1 MKKILYLLMA
11 MLAVVLPS
19 CHSNEQNYREA
30 YEKAVERRKTGIGAE
45 TYAKI
50 EAERQRYTHVI
61 NGDSVRMVY
70 MNTNVAIDSTD
81 QAKTYNVVVASFTQR
96 INAKS
101 YRDRLREECGF
112 PSYVLF
118 GGPDKLYYVI
128 LQGFDDKESAAA
140 LLHDLNKK
148 VKMKAKKSQEVK
160 NKWVKIIIM
169 EIYIK
174 KVMKEKK

>member
-1 MKKILYLLMA
+1 MKMKTLYIIVA
-11 MLAVVLPS
+11 MVVASVMMTS
-19 CHSNEQNYREA
+19 CHSSEKNYREA

-70 MNTNVAIDSTD
+70 VNANVAIDSTD
-81 QAKTYNVVVASFTQR
+81 AVSPFNVVVATFSQR

-112 PSYVLF
+112 KGSYVLY
-118 GGPDKLYYVI
+118 GGPEKQYFVV
-128 LQGFDDKESAAA
+128 LQGFDDKEQAAA
-140 LLHDLNKK
+140 LLHDIDKK
-148 VKMKAKKSQEVK
+148 VCLKILEPLPWILRKM
-160 NKWVKIIIM
+160 
-169 EIYIK
+169 
-174 KVMKEKK
+174 

>member
-1 MKKILYLLMA
+1 MKIKTLYFIV
-11 MLAVVLPS
+11 AVMVATVMMTS
-19 CHSNEQNYREA
+19 CHSSEKNYREA

-70 MNTNVAIDSTD
+70 VNANVAIDSTD
-81 QAKTYNVVVASFTQR
+81 AVSPFNVVVATFSQR

-112 PSYVLF
+112 KGSYVLY
-118 GGPDKLYYVI
+118 GGPEKQYFVV
-128 LQGFDDKESAAA
+128 LQGFEDKEQAAA
-140 LLHDLNKK
+140 LLHDIDKK
-148 VKMKAKKSQEVK
+148 VCL
-160 NKWVKIIIM
+160 KILEPLPWILRRL
-169 EIYIK
+169 
-174 KVMKEKK
+174 